1 MANKFACYI
10 LKSKISLHDSK
21 NLSFAAYNKT
31 TEIMEKK
38 SLKEAAL
45 HYHAKG
51 KPGKIEVVP
60 TKEYANQRDLSL
72 AYSPGV
78 AEPCLAIHKDV
89 NEVYKYTAKGNLV
102 AVISNGTAVLG
113 LGDIGPEASK
123 PVMEGKGLLFKIYA
137 DIDCFDLELN
147 TKNVDEFVRTVKL
160 LEPTFGGVNLEDISA
175 PDCFEIE
182 ERLKKELNIPVM
194 HDDQHGTAIISGAS
208 LLNAL
213 EIVGKDISKAK
224 IVVNGAGAS
233 AISCTRIY
241 VSLGADKGNIFMY
254 DSKGLIHPDRD
265 NLDGK
270 KPEFVNGNMPMDTSL
285 GEILKDADVFIGLS
299 RGNILNGEMIKEMA
313 KDCIIFALANPNPE
327 IPYEEARAARP
338 DCIMATGRSDY
349 PNQVNNVLGFPFI
362 FRGALDVRATEINEA
377 MKIAA
382 VHALA
387 LLARKPV
394 PDIVNLAYGN
404 INLKFGKDYIIP
416 KPVDPRLLTEVA
428 SAVAK
433 AAMDSGVAKNPIEDW
448 EAYELELSNRL
459 GDDHTLSK
467 VIETKARQD
476 IKRIVFVD
484 AENVS
489 VLKAVY
495 EVLEERIAMPILLGN
510 LERISAILE
519 ENQISL
525 PGVKIINPKEPADKK
540 EAAILER
547 YAQIYF
553 EKRKR
558 KGVNKEETLN
568 IMRGRSFYG
577 AMMVETGE
585 ADAMIGGLTQ
595 KYATTIRP
603 ALEIIGPKEG
613 IKKVASMHILMT
625 KMGPLFLADT
635 TINHVL
641 NAEDIADI
649 TELVANSVRLFNI
662 EPKIALVTYSNF
674 GSVPNGASAVMMREA
689 TSLLHQ
695 RHPDWIVDGEMQ
707 VHTALNTKILEEF
720 YPFSK
725 LSGHRAN
732 TLIFPNLSSAN
743 VAYNLLNQAAEMDFI
758 GPVLLGLKKPVHV
771 LQLGASVRQIVDM
784 VGIAAIDAQG

>member
-1 MANKFACYI
+1 
-10 LKSKISLHDSK
+10 
-21 NLSFAAYNKT
+21 
-31 TEIMEKK
+31 MEKK

-51 KPGKIEVVP
+51 KPGKIEVIP

-78 AEPCLAIHKDV
+78 AEPCIAIHKNED
-89 NEVYKYTAKGNLV
+89 EVYKYTAKGNLV

-137 DIDCFDLELN
+137 DIDCFDLELD
-147 TKNVDEFVRTVKL
+147 TKNVDEFIRTVKI

-182 ERLKKELNIPVM
+182 ERLKNELNIPVM
-194 HDDQHGTAIISGAS
+194 HDDQHGTAIISGAA

-213 EIVGKDISKAK
+213 NLVGKDISKVK
-224 IVVNGAGAS
+224 IIVNGAGAS
-233 AISCTRIY
+233 AISCARIY
-241 VSLGADKGNIFMY
+241 VSLGAEKKNIFMY

-270 KPEFVNGNMPMDTSL
+270 KPEFVNGTMPVDTSL
-285 GEILKDADVFIGLS
+285 TDILKGADVFIGLS
-299 RGNILNGEMIKEMA
+299 RGNVLNGEMIKEMER
-313 KDCIIFALANPNPE
+313 DCIIFALANPTPE
-327 IPYEEARAARP
+327 IGYEEAKTARE

-387 LLARKPV
+387 DLARKNV

-404 INLKFGKDYIIP
+404 VNLVFGRDYIIP
-416 KPVDPRLLTEVA
+416 KPVDPRLITEVA

-433 AAMDSGVAKNPIEDW
+433 AAMESGVAKKPIEDW
-448 EAYELELSNRL
+448 EVYELELSSRL
-459 GDDHTLSK
+459 GHDNTLSK
-467 VIETKARQD
+467 IIETKAKQD
-476 IKRIVFVD
+476 VKRIVFAD

-489 VLKAVY
+489 VLKAAH
-495 EVLEERIAMPILLGN
+495 EVMEERIAMPVLLGN
-510 LERISAILE
+510 LEKVNAILE
-519 ENQISL
+519 ANRITL
-525 PGVKIINPKEPADKK
+525 PGVKIIDPKNPKDKQEEETLK
-540 EAAILER
+540 Q
-547 YAQIYF
+547 YTNTFY

-558 KGVNKEETLN
+558 KGVNPKEAIE
-568 IMRGRSFYG
+568 IMRDRSYYG
-577 AMMVETGE
+577 AMMVETGA

-595 KYATTIRP
+595 KYASTIRP
-603 ALEIIGPKEG
+603 ALEIIGSKEG
-613 IKKVASMHILMT
+613 VKKVASMHILMT
-625 KMGPLFLADT
+625 RLGPLFLADT
-635 TINHVL
+635 TINHEL
-641 NAEDIADI
+641 NAVDIADI
-649 TELVANSVRLFNI
+649 TEMVADTVRLFNI

-674 GSVPNGASAVMMREA
+674 GSVPKGASALLMREA
-689 TSLLHQ
+689 TNILHQ
-695 RHPDWIVDGEMQ
+695 RYPDWIVDGEMQ
-707 VHTALNTKILEEF
+707 AHVALNTKIQKRF

-725 LSGHRAN
+725 LAGHRAN

-743 VAYNLLNQAAEMDFI
+743 IAYNLLNQAAEMNFI
-758 GPVLLGLKKPVHV
+758 GPVLLGLKKT
-771 LQLGASVRQIVDM
+771 SSCF
-784 VGIAAIDAQG
+784 AIGG